1 MSLLDTTA
9 RPQLRGMAARR
20 HRAEQHAHA
29 LLLEIGLN
37 GIANG
42 GPDAPLADADRTR
55 LLAALARITQ
65 AGDRA
70 DIHNAIDHA
79 LARGRALG
87 LWTHTGIG
95 TATAHPFLASPVATV
110 DAAAMRRAMHRRDA
124 LADALPRLPAELS
137 PLARQG
143 VVTYA
148 LVYFDALL
156 AVPLL
161 HALGEARTQWQ
172 REDVL
177 LVHGDDRGVARL
189 RRWRYGPIT
198 QPLVRR
204 WRRDYPTTAPTDL
217 ALEAAA
223 RALAIPGLP
232 ATVTAL
238 VREGR
243 LYWAIRLPP
252 FLMALATDAD
262 ACESL
267 PPRAHQRLFGGRGH
281 VLPDPAIPRD
291 SVLAMPTATVV
302 SSRGLQPPRGVPARH
317 WQAWRALRRA
327 LIVRES
333 GPGVDPRGVADL
345 QLAAWQQAHAG
356 IGGWTVLMAAWAR
369 HALGHARGRA
379 LMPSSIR
386 RYMAYGRWLV
396 QLAADLDPAAAE
408 AEELLE
414 RLTAMEVQLSEQR
427 GGFLALLGL
436 QELLDFRAAAGGPMI
451 DLAEHWDLPAGIGRP
466 RANLVTYREYMD
478 ALASLDQHP
487 GTDGSRRD
495 RDRALMQLLYG
506 AGLRW
511 IEACNV
517 RICDVRQDGQGDW
530 RGVWLTVR
538 RSKTANGVRTLPL
551 HKLLGP
557 EALYDLER
565 FVQQRQSQ
573 WAHLP
578 DARLFAE
585 AHSPLEPPSIEVRA
599 HLVDALRHASGDA
612 SITLHALR
620 HCVANALLLR
630 LWSVDPG
637 RREQLRLMMHAGSG
651 RPASYVS
658 DHEWL
663 TDHRWPGPH
672 TTAALAALMGQL
684 DAQVTRASYLHLT
697 ELVLAQATAGHPP
710 RIPRSALA
718 ALSGLKPQ
726 TLRQRAWRAHSR

>member
-1 MSLLDTTA
+1 MSLLDTTP

-42 GPDAPLADADRTR
+42 EPDAPLADADRTR

-156 AVPLL
+156 AAPLL

-223 RALAIPGLP
+223 QALAIPGLP
-232 ATVTAL
+232 ATATAL
-238 VREGR
+238 LREAR
-243 LYWAIRLPP
+243 LYWAVRLPP
-252 FLMALATDAD
+252 FLMALATGAD

-267 PPRAHQRLFGGRGH
+267 PPRAHQRLFGGRGP
-281 VLPDPAIPRD
+281 VLPDPATPHAPTVAIP
-291 SVLAMPTATVV
+291 AATVV
-302 SSRGLQPPRGVPARH
+302 SSRGLQPPRGVRAQH

-356 IGGWTVLMAAWAR
+356 IGGWTALMAAWAR

-396 QLAADLDPAAAE
+396 QLAGDLDPATVE
-408 AEELLE
+408 AEDLLE

-427 GGFLALLGL
+427 GGFLALLGF
-436 QELLDFRAAAGGPMI
+436 QELLDFRAAAGGPTV

-466 RANLVTYREYMD
+466 RANLVTQREYMD

-511 IEACNV
+511 IEACN
-517 RICDVRQDGQGDW
+517 ICIHDVRQDGHSDW

-538 RSKTANGVRTLPL
+538 RSKTANGLRNLPV

-557 EALYDLER
+557 DALHDLER
-565 FVQQRQSQ
+565 FVRQRQAQ

-585 AHSPLEPPSIEVRA
+585 ADSPLEPPGIEVRER
-599 HLVDALRHASGDA
+599 LVDALRHASGDA

-620 HCVANALLLR
+620 HGVANALMLR
-630 LWSVDPG
+630 LWGVDPG
-637 RREQLRLMMHAGSG
+637 RREQLRMIMHAGNG
-651 RPASYVS
+651 RSPVYAS

-663 TDHRWPGPH
+663 TDHRSLGPH

-684 DAQVTRASYLHLT
+684 DAQVTRASYLHVT
-697 ELVLAQATAGHPP
+697 ELVLAQATASHPP
-710 RIPRSALA
+710 RIPRAVLA

-726 TLRQRAWRAHSR
+726 TLRQRAWRARSR

>member
-20 HRAEQHAHA
+20 HRAERHAHA

-42 GPDAPLADADRTR
+42 EPDAPLADADRTR

-87 LWTHTGIG
+87 MWTHTGIG
-95 TATAHPFLASPVATV
+95 TATAHPFVASPVATA
-110 DAAAMRRAMHRRDA
+110 DAAAMGRAMHCRDA

-204 WRRDYPTTAPTDL
+204 WQRDYPTTAPTDL

-232 ATVTAL
+232 ATVTTL

-252 FLMALATDAD
+252 FLMAMAIDAD

-267 PPRAHQRLFGGRGH
+267 PPRAHRRLFGGRGP
-281 VLPDPAIPRD
+281 VLPDPAKAED
-291 SVLAMPTATVV
+291 PTHDLPTVAV
-302 SSRGLQPPRGVPARH
+302 ASSRSLQPPRGVPARH

-369 HALGHARGRA
+369 HALGHTPGRA
-379 LMPSSIR
+379 LMPSSVR

-436 QELLDFRAAAGGPMI
+436 QELLDFRAGAGGPMI

-478 ALASLDQHP
+478 ALAWVEQHP

-495 RDRALMQLLYG
+495 RDRALIQLLYG

-511 IEACNV
+511 IEVCNV
-517 RICDVRQDGQGDW
+517 RICDVRQDGHGDW

-551 HKLLGP
+551 HKLLGSD
-557 EALYDLER
+557 ALHELGSFIR
-565 FVQQRQSQ
+565 QRRAQ

-620 HCVANALLLR
+620 HGVANALLLR

-663 TDHRWPGPH
+663 TDHRLQGPH

-684 DAQVTRASYLHLT
+684 DAQVTRASYLHVT
-697 ELVLAQATAGHPP
+697 ELVLAQATASHPP
-710 RIPRSALA
+710 RIPRAVLA
-718 ALSGLKPQ
+718 SLSGLKPQ
-726 TLRQRAWRAHSR
+726 TLRQRVWRARSR